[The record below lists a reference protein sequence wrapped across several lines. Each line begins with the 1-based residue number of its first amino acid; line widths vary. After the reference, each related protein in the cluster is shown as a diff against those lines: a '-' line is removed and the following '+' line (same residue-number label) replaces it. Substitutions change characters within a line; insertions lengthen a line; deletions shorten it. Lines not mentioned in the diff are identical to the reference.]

1 MPDHYPNKLQA
12 DSAFEKL
19 IQPYSDNELNEII
32 AKYKNQ
38 PTEKFTVDVWN
49 NTLLISAY
57 LYQKITDEEIA
68 ITLRSYEF
76 SNKLEAIVFVCMKQ
90 LERKDLTE
98 SYYKYLVGQACLTDH
113 FRVNCDKNVSKL
125 QSAMKIAAPLSLAAG
140 TVLKYSEYAKAL
152 DSINIT
158 EPKLAEY
165 ILNERVKLSH
175 NNMIELARIP
185 KENLKQLLDSIEK
198 NGLKKITYSDM
209 RFETQYNPP
218 KGIKQSKVIR
228 TEEKDEKL
236 AIRQVPTY
244 DPDAQVSSLAL
255 TVPSWTSSINRVTD
269 ATDFSKISNAA
280 RNRLMR
286 NLTQLNNSI
295 EQIKQAIEEEI

>member
-1 MPDHYPNKLQA
+1 
-12 DSAFEKL
+12 
-19 IQPYSDNELNEII
+19 
-32 AKYKNQ
+32 
-38 PTEKFTVDVWN
+38 
-49 NTLLISAY
+49 
-57 LYQKITDEEIA
+57 
-68 ITLRSYEF
+68 
-76 SNKLEAIVFVCMKQ
+76 
-90 LERKDLTE
+90 
-98 SYYKYLVGQACLTDH
+98 
-113 FRVNCDKNVSKL
+113 
-125 QSAMKIAAPLSLAAG
+125 
-140 TVLKYSEYAKAL
+140 
-152 DSINIT
+152 
-158 EPKLAEY
+158 
-165 ILNERVKLSH
+165 
-175 NNMIELARIP
+175 
-185 KENLKQLLDSIEK
+185 
-198 NGLKKITYSDM
+198 M